1 MALRITVAGPKQALS
16 VAITDGKCPPKVNDP
31 NLPMMH
37 VPKEAASITY
47 TYSVYWLE
55 EKEVNWG
62 NRWDL
67 YLMSSDP
74 QIHWYSIINSM
85 IILLFLTAMVAI
97 IMLRTLN
104 KDIAMYNEED
114 MKEEQEDTTGWKLVH
129 GDVFRPP
136 KLGGLLSI
144 LVGSGVQFSSMM
156 VVTGGG

>member
-1 MALRITVAGPKQALS
+1 
-16 VAITDGKCPPKVNDP
+16 
-31 NLPMMH
+31 MMQ
-37 VPKEAASITY
+37 VPTEATPITY

-114 MKEEQEDTTGWKLVH
+114 LKEEQEDTTGWKLVH

-144 LVGSGVQFSSMM
+144 LVGSGVQFSLMIL
-156 VVTGGG
+156 VTGCRLLVRNRRRDDGLTSRFQSLPSSASSTLRTAGV

>member
-1 MALRITVAGPKQALS
+1 
-16 VAITDGKCPPKVNDP
+16 
-31 NLPMMH
+31 
-37 VPKEAASITY
+37 
-47 TYSVYWLE
+47 
-55 EKEVNWG
+55 
-62 NRWDL
+62 
-67 YLMSSDP
+67 MSSDP

-114 MKEEQEDTTGWKLVH
+114 LKEEQEDTTGWKLVH

-144 LVGSGVQFSSMM
+144 LLGSGVQFALMIL
-156 VVTGGG
+156 VTGCGLLGEVMPILW